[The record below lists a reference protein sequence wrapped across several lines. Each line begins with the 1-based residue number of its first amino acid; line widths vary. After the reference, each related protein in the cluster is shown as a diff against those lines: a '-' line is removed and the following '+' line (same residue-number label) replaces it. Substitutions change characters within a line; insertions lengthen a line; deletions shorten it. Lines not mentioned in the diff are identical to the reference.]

1 MKVIVF
7 PTDFS
12 KCAGNAMSYA
22 IGLAE
27 KLNAKIVLHNSCH
40 LPAFSEQIPLENL
53 SEEQVMMDASVSMDE
68 LIKGSRLIEK
78 KIQYEASINFGMA
91 TDDIVSVAK
100 EKSADFIVMG
110 TKGAT
115 GLEKVM
121 IGSNASS
128 VIEKATCPVI
138 TIPDDAKYRE
148 LRKIVFATDYNSND
162 ADTISFLAALAK
174 PYDAEILV
182 VHISPITGTD
192 TLERDRFL
200 NFKEM
205 IKTKVPYIRI
215 SFQLAVG
222 LNVADD
228 LDFIIE
234 EQKADMLALTNRKRN
249 IFTKLFSPSLT
260 KRMSFHTHI
269 PVISF
274 HVK

>member
-1 MKVIVF
+1 MKSIVF

-12 KCAGNAMSYA
+12 KCAGNALSYT

-27 KLNAKIVLHNSCH
+27 KLNVKIILHNSCH
-40 LPAFSEQIPLENL
+40 LPAFSEQIPLENM
-53 SEEQVMMDASVSMDE
+53 SEEQVIMDASVSMEE
-68 LIKGSRLIEK
+68 LVKESRLIEK
-78 KIQYEASINFGMA
+78 KIQYETNINFGMA

-100 EKSADFIVMG
+100 EKKADFIVMG

-148 LRKIVFATDYNSND
+148 LRKIVFAADYNSND
-162 ADTISFLAALAK
+162 ADTISFLATLAK

-192 TLERDRFL
+192 TLERDRFHD
-200 NFKEM
+200 FKEM
-205 IKTKVPYIRI
+205 IKTKVPYSRI

-222 LNVADD
+222 LNLADD
-228 LDFIIE
+228 IDFIID